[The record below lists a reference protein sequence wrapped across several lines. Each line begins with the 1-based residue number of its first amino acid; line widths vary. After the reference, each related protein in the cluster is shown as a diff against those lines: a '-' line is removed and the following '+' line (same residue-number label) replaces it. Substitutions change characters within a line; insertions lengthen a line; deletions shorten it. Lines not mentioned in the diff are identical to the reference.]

1 MTVKERLH
9 NADKRILAAL
19 CGGRVLELND
29 AAEDSAALVPLTLQ
43 DDEGRRIYERSLR
56 FVMLLALREMY
67 PGQ

>member
-9 NADKRILAAL
+9 NADKHILAAL

-43 DDEGRRIYERSLR
+43 DDEGDASTSGRCGL
-56 FVMLLALREMY
+56 
-67 PGQ
+67 